1 MQLIKRGEMDEYE
14 LRVDS
19 QPLSSETWGP
29 PIYPHLDHRS
39 LPQERAE
46 LNPDFSHVFGT
57 PNPLGSTVAG
67 SSIPHWPSMLN
78 SQQKYVRPIQAGA
91 LPHPPM
97 RISANS
103 SNLMRKSRKP
113 LTTEAREEL
122 RKFAEA
128 NPRATYQKI
137 AGSYTYCVWCSRITD
152 RISDIFNCSTR

>member
-1 MQLIKRGEMDEYE
+1 MDEGE
-14 LRVDS
+14 SRVAF
-19 QPLSSETWGP
+19 QPLPSETWAP
-29 PIYPHLDHRS
+29 PAYPYLDHRS
-39 LPQERAE
+39 LSQERTE
-46 LNPDFSHVFGT
+46 LNPESSHIFGT

-91 LPHPPM
+91 LPNPPM
-97 RISANS
+97 GISADS
-103 SNLMRKSRKP
+103 SNSMRKSRKP

-137 AGSYTYCVWCSRITD
+137 AGSYPYCVWCSRITD
-152 RISDIFNCSTR
+152 RILDIFNCSTR